1 MTPRRPPSGPGR
13 PVRRASGGAG
23 GAAGAGA
30 GGATAVA
37 SRPAPEPGSAPPPGR
52 ARGRR
57 RLLVRLLRT
66 RAGLAVV
73 VTVALLAGLL
83 YAALGTGLLG
93 VRAIDVRGTTS
104 LSAAAVRAA
113 VRVPLGYP
121 LPRVDPAA
129 VERRVE
135 AVPAVRRVT
144 VERVWPRTLRVTVVE
159 RTAVAVVADG
169 SGWAY
174 VDASG
179 AAYAKARAPDGSRGS
194 LPVIRTRRGDGGALH
209 SAAAVV
215 GVLPKALRAR
225 VATVDAQSEDSV
237 VLRLQ
242 RKGSV
247 VWGSP
252 ERSADKARVL
262 AVLMKAEKSATVYDV
277 SAPDAPTVR

>member
-13 PVRRASGGAG
+13 PVRRVSAG
-23 GAAGAGA
+23 P

-37 SRPAPEPGSAPPPGR
+37 PRPSPERPPSP
-52 ARGRR
+52 RR
-57 RLLVRLLRT
+57 TRIPLLRLLRT

-73 VTVALLAGLL
+73 VSLAVLCGVL

-93 VRAIDVRGTTS
+93 VRSIDVRGTTS
-104 LSAAAVRAA
+104 VSAAAVRAA
-113 VRVPLGYP
+113 LRVPLGYP
-121 LPRVDPAA
+121 LPRVDPVA

-135 AVPAVRRVT
+135 ALPAVRTVT
-144 VERVWPRTLRVTVVE
+144 VDRIWPRTLRVTVVE
-159 RTAVAVVADG
+159 RTPVAVVADG

-174 VDASG
+174 VDAS
-179 AAYAKARAPDGSRGS
+179 AVAYAKAPAPNGKRGS
-194 LPVIRTRRGDGGALH
+194 LPVIRTRRGDAGALH
-209 SAAAVV
+209 SAAAVT
-215 GVLPKALRAR
+215 GVLPKVLRAR

-237 VLRLQ
+237 ILRLQ
-242 RKGSV
+242 HKGSV

-262 AVLMKAEKSATVYDV
+262 AVLMKAEKNASVYDV